1 MNQRIETTAA
11 PRPAEPGTRPERAPI
26 FSVIVP
32 VSERPQPLDELYEEF
47 AEALEDAGC
56 PAEFLFVSEPWG
68 REATAALEGKAREGM
83 PIRILYVGQNVGESS
98 LLLAAAAA
106 SHGRYFI
113 TLPPY
118 RRVKPSEIGKL
129 IEQLR
134 AGADLATAVRK
145 REGDRWVNRLQ
156 ARIFHTLLGWFVGG
170 QFRDI
175 ASGVRVMRRR
185 VLDEVPLYGDS
196 FRFLP
201 LLASREGFRVVE
213 VEVEQDERDHR
224 TKIYS
229 PGIYVRRMLDL
240 IGIAFLTRF
249 TRKPLRFFGL
259 VGSMFASVGGLIL
272 AVMLIQRFGGTP
284 VANRPLFVLGMML
297 LVLGIQAFALGL
309 VGEIIVHLNAASGS
323 YRTRDGGDRTTG

>member
-1 MNQRIETTAA
+1 MKTQGDTTVTAA
-11 PRPAEPGTRPERAPI
+11 PAPAPPSPERPPI

-47 AEALEDAGC
+47 AIALEEAGC

-68 REATAALEGKAREGM
+68 REATAVLEGRARPGM
-83 PIRILYVGQNVGESS
+83 PIRVLYVGQNVGESS

-129 IEQLR
+129 VEQLR
-134 AGADLATAVRK
+134 AGADLATAVRR

-156 ARIFHTLLGWFVGG
+156 ARVFHTLLGWFVGG
-170 QFRDI
+170 RFRDI
-175 ASGVRVMRRR
+175 ASGVRAMRRR

-229 PGIYVRRMLDL
+229 PGIYVRRFLDL

-259 VGSMFASVGGLIL
+259 VGSVFAGVGGIIL
-272 AVMLIQRFGGTP
+272 SVMVIQRFGGTP
-284 VANRPLFVLGMML
+284 IANRPLLVLGML
-297 LVLGIQAFALGL
+297 LVVLGIQAFALGL
-309 VGEIIVHLNAASGS
+309 IGEIIVHLNAASGA
-323 YRTRDGGDRTTG
+323 YRTLDGDRITE